1 MYNQIFEKS
10 FEDLNTFLID
20 TIVILLSWNS
30 IVISNEVD
38 AISVQRLLED
48 LFLNYIH
55 KNSFVIKSNLDLI
68 KKLIKS

>member
-1 MYNQIFEKS
+1 MNE
-10 FEDLNTFLID
+10 LNLHPCMIPM
-20 TIVILLSWNS
+20 ICLLKHMETN
-30 IVISNEVD
+30 IISNEVD

-55 KNSFVIKSNLDLI
+55 KNSFVMKSNLDLI